1 MYSLALLAVILLSFI
16 LFSGPLALLV
26 TSRWAKNLSD
36 SKYILV
42 LRRSFLAALNVLG
55 MLLSLSIIVVA
66 VPLGVKFIAVISIIT
81 HVLAINR
88 EYGFMSHW
96 ISRDPNGPEGQY

>member
-55 MLLSLSIIVVA
+55 MLLSLSIIVIA

-81 HVLAINR
+81 HVFAINR